1 MRKPLRNPLAEG
13 ELWQCTSA
21 SLPQTKDTRG
31 VVEMLLMIA
40 GDVEPNPGPSKLS
53 AQVFHASIFQEK
65 KLILMVV
72 HQITCHSHE

>member
-1 MRKPLRNPLAEG
+1 MRKPLRNPPAEG

-53 AQVFHASIFQEK
+53 AQIFHASIFHQK
-65 KLILMVV
+65 KIDLKFISYNKSVPN
-72 HQITCHSHE
+72 